1 MASRF
6 VARASTMKYYAIRK
20 GRSGPMIVK
29 TWEECS
35 AQVTGFP
42 GAEFKS
48 HSTESEALHY
58 LAPTINPLTI
68 SGSSRSPPVETNLA
82 NQNRPE
88 PIRVIPRPG
97 FQYLFYTD
105 GSYSNGKGGFAV
117 VNAST
122 RQVLYGPVNDAHITS
137 QRAELTAIL
146 LARSWAEDDSKTCE
160 IRTDSG
166 YATETFNR
174 YIYSWK
180 NQYGNNP
187 ERWRTTEGK
196 PVSNLDLILDILQS
210 PLRFSIFHVRGHNGD
225 YFNTIA
231 DEFAKKGRQS
241 RERILEDL

>member
-1 MASRF
+1 
-6 VARASTMKYYAIRK
+6 
-20 GRSGPMIVK
+20 MIVK

-48 HSTESEALHY
+48 HSTESEALRY
-58 LAPTINPLTI
+58 LAATQTGIINPLMT
-68 SGSSRSPPVETNLA
+68 SGSSHQPPTEINLISGER
-82 NQNRPE
+82 QSFE
-88 PIRVIPRPG
+88 PIRVVPRPG

-122 RQVLYGPVNDAHITS
+122 RQVLYGPVNDTRITS
-137 QRAELTAIL
+137 QRTELTAIL
-146 LARSWAEDDSKTCE
+146 LARSWAEDDGKTCE

-166 YATETFNR
+166 YATETFNK
-174 YIYSWK
+174 YIYFWK

-187 ERWRTTEGK
+187 DLWRTTEGK
-196 PVSNLDLILDILQS
+196 PVSNIDLILDILQS
-210 PLRFSIFHVRGHNGD
+210 PFRFSISHVRGHNGD

-241 RERILEDL
+241 RERILGDL